1 VTSPAV
7 GAVPDSAN
15 GAAPGQRPDPV
26 AQRLHEALAA
36 RGETVAA
43 AESLTAGLFCATLAT
58 VPGASATLRG
68 GAVVY
73 ATDLK
78 TRLAGVSADLL
89 AAYGPVSPQTAAA
102 LAEGIRVRCSAT
114 WGIGLTG
121 VAGPEAV
128 DGNAPGRVY
137 LGLSDGLLTVVH
149 ELDLPGDRATVRAG
163 AVQAALQRLLGR
175 LEEHPLPGGPTG
187 NAGPG
192 QGVTPSADVPTPG
205 R

>member
-1 VTSPAV
+1 VISPA
-7 GAVPDSAN
+7 
-15 GAAPGQRPDPV
+15 
-26 AQRLHEALAA
+26 AQRLHEALRA

-78 TRLAGVSADLL
+78 TTLADVPTELL
-89 AAYGPVSPQTAAA
+89 AEHGPVSEPTAAA

-114 WGIGLTG
+114 WGVGLTG
-121 VAGPEAV
+121 VAGPDPV
-128 DGNAPGRVY
+128 DDHPPGRVL
-137 LGLSDGLLTVVH
+137 LGVSDGLLTVVH
-149 ELDLPGDRATVRAG
+149 SLDLPGDRAAVRAA
-163 AVQAALQRLLGR
+163 AVETAMLRLLDR
-175 LEEHPLPGGPTG
+175 LSEHPLPGQLPG
-187 NAGPG
+187 NAARPH
-192 QGVTPSADVPTPG
+192 GVTPAADVTPPG